1 MAITL
6 VSALYPPMFSST
18 FAPAFVNTTSPTIY
32 FSISPYNSA
41 ADITRVHISLVN
53 QETNENALT
62 DATGIYISEGL
73 QYDTEIGMYYVVIPV
88 DHVKNGLSTGWNYN
102 QFYKLQL
109 RFDSNPNSATNNSD
123 YFISNLQYFSEWS
136 EIMLLRP
143 ILQPQI
149 LLRTFDTNDGVASTL
164 TFNKGI
170 IPISGQVYFG
180 DNNATDE
187 TETLQS
193 YWFEILL
200 SISDTVMLT
209 TETIYTGNNINQN
222 TIAYNLD
229 LAGLDTSDTSNF
241 RLRVHITTKNNY
253 TMTKDYSFSIAE
265 YVTEDTFDPDVT
277 IDLDNENGIATLH
290 IANVNAVFGTLHV
303 RRSSSISNFKEWEN
317 IYEYP
322 VAGEIDLDIVDNTI
336 GSGIWYRYYCQ
347 LENSTGAM
355 TPMYYSSKIFPDF
368 YNAILSRGNKQFA
381 TIFNYT
387 ISNYKPVVNR
397 QKMDTLGGKYPK
409 FAENAAMNYRQFSI
423 SGLISTQE
431 DEDNL
436 FLDKEEY
443 FGDEYN
449 NYRVYEE
456 QEYRDNYYIENYNW
470 FWERGF
476 REKLID
482 WLNDGEPKL
491 YRSQT
496 EGLMCVMLTDISLT
510 PNATLG
516 RRLYTFTATVYEVA
530 DGNSLATL
538 DSLGIY
544 KVTTPNSVISGGG
557 GGDEPTP
564 EYVEVDKPG
573 QIYSETVNEMV
584 SGKVD
589 VVANTIMARL
599 KERYGGVQE
608 NKNPTEGYLKNVK
621 IFFQSKPHMFIQTAG
636 GLQLV
641 TDISQYSAAD
651 RQRIQ
656 LGYSFE
662 VNNQGSNPSDTTVFF
677 VNQKGY
683 YQIPTNIDVTSLFFP
698 QTDDI
703 VTVEYVL
710 HYKEMN
716 DTSTIISGTT
726 VEKTLV
732 GQERGVFQANE
743 YVGERIRK
751 KYSYVVPGSFYQQ
764 MQWWRGICLDVTP
777 YAVAHI
783 QYYRDTDYN
792 DYEIG
797 GTGVLH
803 MIKDASVQDMCFIG
817 RRMRIVDKERQNY
830 LQGWECVV
838 DEGTYTSQA
847 AIKHPKYN
855 TVYTIGDTRYI
866 YYINGQWYTVSQYD
880 SQLETLLAAVPVE
893 GLISYYGDVI
903 RNSYQ

>member
-1 MAITL
+1 
-6 VSALYPPMFSST
+6 
-18 FAPAFVNTTSPTIY
+18 
-32 FSISPYNSA
+32 
-41 ADITRVHISLVN
+41 
-53 QETNENALT
+53 
-62 DATGIYISEGL
+62 
-73 QYDTEIGMYYVVIPV
+73 
-88 DHVKNGLSTGWNYN
+88 
-102 QFYKLQL
+102 
-109 RFDSNPNSATNNSD
+109 
-123 YFISNLQYFSEWS
+123 
-136 EIMLLRP
+136 
-143 ILQPQI
+143 
-149 LLRTFDTNDGVASTL
+149 
-164 TFNKGI
+164 
-170 IPISGQVYFG
+170 
-180 DNNATDE
+180 
-187 TETLQS
+187 
-193 YWFEILL
+193 
-200 SISDTVMLT
+200 
-209 TETIYTGNNINQN
+209 
-222 TIAYNLD
+222 
-229 LAGLDTSDTSNF
+229 
-241 RLRVHITTKNNY
+241 
-253 TMTKDYSFSIAE
+253 MTKDYSFSIAE

-347 LENSTGAM
+347 LENTTGAM

-368 YNAILSRGNKQFA
+368 YNAILSRGDKQFA

-510 PNATLG
+510 PNSTLG

-544 KVTTPNSVISGGG
+544 KVVTPETVVSGGG
-557 GGDEPTP
+557 QEPTP

-573 QIYSETVNEMV
+573 QLYSETVSEMV

-589 VVANTIMARL
+589 IVTNTVMARL

-710 HYKEMN
+710 HYKETN

-792 DYEIG
+792 DYEVG

-880 SQLETLLAAVPVE
+880 SQSETLLAAVPVE